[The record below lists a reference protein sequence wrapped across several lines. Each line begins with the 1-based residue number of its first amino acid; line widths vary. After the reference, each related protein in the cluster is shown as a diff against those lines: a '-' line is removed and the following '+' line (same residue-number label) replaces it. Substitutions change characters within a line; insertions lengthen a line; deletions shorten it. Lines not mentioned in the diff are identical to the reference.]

1 MKNKLLDIKKISYL
15 RKKKLSLK
23 IGLAHGVF
31 DLLHFGHIKHL
42 QTAKNNCDILIVSIT
57 SAKFVKKGPDRPY
70 YNDQERLNF
79 LSSLEFV
86 DYVYLSREVTG
97 EKIIEDLKPNIY
109 FKGNEYEIKSN
120 DITNKIDDEIKVLK
134 KNKGNIFYTN
144 EKTLSSSN
152 LINKYFINH
161 DGKKKIIEDI
171 NKNFNFDEIRKDF
184 QKIANLNVLVIGD
197 LIIDRYFFCESLG
210 KSPKEDLISVKNQKE
225 ETYGGGIIATAN
237 HISDFVKKTT
247 LLSTIGDSRQNKNY
261 LKFIDEKIYQRIYH
275 VPGTATIEKNR
286 FLETSSKRKL
296 FQNLSNDF
304 IRIDKKLESK
314 ILSYLNKN
322 IRKYDLVLVNDF
334 GHGLL
339 TEKIRNFIQ
348 KKSNYLALNCQ
359 TNSSNVGYNFI
370 SKYKFADHVTID
382 EPEARL
388 STQKRFAP
396 INNVIRILKKQI
408 KFKTCSIT
416 RGEKGSV
423 IFEYKS
429 EKYLNCPVL
438 NEKVED
444 TLGAGDSYFALS
456 SLFAKIKKDLK
467 LVGFIG
473 NVSGALKISYL
484 GHRKYIKKSNVL
496 SFIKSLMA

>member
-1 MKNKLLDIKKISYL
+1 MKNKTLDFKKIDYL
-15 RKKKLSLK
+15 KKKNLNLK

-42 QTAKNNCDILIVSIT
+42 QSAKNNCDILIVSIT

-134 KNKGNIFYTN
+134 KNKGKIFYTN

-152 LINKYFINH
+152 LINKYFLNNEV
-161 DGKKKIIEDI
+161 KKKTIKDI

-197 LIIDRYFFCESLG
+197 LIIDRYFFCETLG

-261 LKFIDEKIYQRIYH
+261 LKFID
-275 VPGTATIEKNR
+275 
-286 FLETSSKRKL
+286 
-296 FQNLSNDF
+296 
-304 IRIDKKLESK
+304 KKLTK
-314 ILSYLNKN
+314 K
-322 IRKYDLVLVNDF
+322 
-334 GHGLL
+334 
-339 TEKIRNFIQ
+339 FIMWQ
-348 KKSNYLALNCQ
+348 VQQL
-359 TNSSNVGYNFI
+359 
-370 SKYKFADHVTID
+370 
-382 EPEARL
+382 
-388 STQKRFAP
+388 
-396 INNVIRILKKQI
+396 LKKI
-408 KFKTCSIT
+408 DF
-416 RGEKGSV
+416 
-423 IFEYKS
+423 
-429 EKYLNCPVL
+429 
-438 NEKVED
+438 
-444 TLGAGDSYFALS
+444 
-456 SLFAKIKKDLK
+456 
-467 LVGFIG
+467 
-473 NVSGALKISYL
+473 
-484 GHRKYIKKSNVL
+484 
-496 SFIKSLMA
+496 

>member
-1 MKNKLLDIKKISYL
+1 MKNKILDIKKISYL
-15 RKKKLSLK
+15 RKKKLNLK

-42 QTAKNNCDILIVSIT
+42 QAAKNNCDILIVSIT

-70 YNDQERLNF
+70 YSDQERLNF
-79 LSSLEFV
+79 LSALEFV
-86 DYVYLSREVTG
+86 DYVCLSKEDTG
-97 EKIIEDLKPNIY
+97 KKIIEDLKPNIY

-134 KNKGNIFYTN
+134 KNKGKIFYTN

-152 LINKYFINH
+152 IINKYFLNNE
-161 DGKKKIIEDI
+161 GKKKILEDI

-184 QKIANLNVLVIGD
+184 QKISNLNVLVIGD

-261 LKFIDEKIYQRIYH
+261 LKFIDKKIYQRIYH

-286 FLETSSKRKL
+286 FLETSTKRKL

-314 ILSYLNKN
+314 ILSYLSKN

-339 TEKIRNFIQ
+339 TEKIRNLIQ

-396 INNVIRILKKQI
+396 INSVIRILKKKLNLKHVQLQEV
-408 KFKTCSIT
+408 K
-416 RGEKGSV
+416 RV
-423 IFEYKS
+423 AL
-429 EKYLNCPVL
+429 YLNT
-438 NEKVED
+438 N
-444 TLGAGDSYFALS
+444 
-456 SLFAKIKKDLK
+456 LK
-467 LVGFIG
+467 NI
-473 NVSGALKISYL
+473 
-484 GHRKYIKKSNVL
+484 
-496 SFIKSLMA
+496 

>member
-15 RKKKLSLK
+15 RKKKSSLK

-57 SAKFVKKGPDRPY
+57 SSKFVKKGPDRPY

-86 DYVYLSREVTG
+86 DYVHLSKEDTG
-97 EKIIEDLKPNIY
+97 KKIIEDLKPNIY

-134 KNKGNIFYTN
+134 KNKGKIFYTN

-152 LINKYFINH
+152 LINKYFINN
-161 DGKKKIIEDI
+161 DDKKKIIEDI

-247 LLSTIGDSRQNKNY
+247 LLSTVGDSRQNKNY
-261 LKFIDEKIYQRIYH
+261 LKFIDQRIDQKIYH
-275 VPGTATIEKNR
+275 AAGSATIEKNR

-304 IRIDKKLESK
+304 IRINKKLEVK
-314 ILSYLNKN
+314 ILSYLSKN

-339 TEKIRNFIQ
+339 TEKIRNLIQ

-388 STQKRFAP
+388 STQKRFAH
-396 INNVIRILKKQI
+396 IAEVISVLKKQI
-408 KFKTCSIT
+408 TFKTCSIT
-416 RGEKGSV
+416 RGDEGSV
-423 IFEYKS
+423 IFEHKAK
-429 EKYLNCPVL
+429 KYFNCPVL
-438 NEKVED
+438 SEKVED

-456 SLFAKIKKDLK
+456 SLFAKIKADLE
-467 LVGFIG
+467 LVGLIG